1 MNASD
6 QIKAIEK
13 MYDRL
18 HFLNNYR
25 WPAYRDHVMQ
35 LCKTAENEFRK
46 PGNRYPDVT
55 GFTVT
60 VAGKLF
66 TNQYILEGM
75 IAGLKSRKKGGPTIP
90 MSSIHGLR
98 YEYLYG
104 RSIGAE
110 YCHDIAEKI
119 SSREAKEYLSSVDYC
134 DLM

>member
-1 MNASD
+1 MLSTE
-6 QIKAIEK
+6 AIEK

-18 HFLNNYR
+18 HFLNNYT
-25 WPAYRDHVMQ
+25 WTPYRDHIMK
-35 LCKTAENEFRK
+35 LSRESEKNHRS
-46 PGNRYPDVT
+46 NRETPCGIT
-55 GFTVT
+55 PT
-60 VAGKLF
+60 VAAKLF

-75 IAGLKSRKKGGPTIP
+75 TAGLKSRKKGGPTIP

-104 RSIGAE
+104 RSIGAGF
-110 YCHDIAEKI
+110 CHDIAEKI